1 MDLRE
6 ALAWLDRR
14 IDHETAASS
23 GIAAGRVEGLSLEP
37 MRQLMALLGDPQL
50 DVPVIHLTGTNGKGS
65 VGVMVEALLREHGL
79 LVGRYTSPHLERVNE
94 RLVRDGRPIDDEE
107 LAEVLSGVAAV
118 EELLEVTPTWFEA
131 LTAAAFRWFAEAPVD
146 VAVVEVGL
154 LGRYDATNVAE
165 ATVAVATSIGAD
177 HTDLAPGWELAVATE
192 KAGIVGPTSTAVLG
206 RLPDELAGAFEAE
219 GPERLVRLG
228 RDFDVLDDR
237 IAVGGHVVDL
247 QGLHGR
253 HEEVFLPVH
262 GRHQVDNAAVALA
275 AVESFFDRELAAD
288 AVEAAFASVELPGRF
303 EVAGHSPL
311 VVLDGAHNPDALAA
325 LVRTL
330 EEEFSTLGSRLL
342 VFGMLAGRDP
352 DAAVEAV
359 ARMQP
364 DLVICTAPDGPRSLD
379 AADLAAVCERKGLPS
394 EHVADPTAA
403 VARALAVAAEED
415 LLVVTGSFRLVAPA
429 RAVLQRAA
437 G

>member
-1 MDLRE
+1 
-6 ALAWLDRR
+6 
-14 IDHETAASS
+14 
-23 GIAAGRVEGLSLEP
+23 
-37 MRQLMALLGDPQL
+37 
-50 DVPVIHLTGTNGKGS
+50 
-65 VGVMVEALLREHGL
+65 
-79 LVGRYTSPHLERVNE
+79 
-94 RLVRDGRPIDDEE
+94 
-107 LAEVLSGVAAV
+107 
-118 EELLEVTPTWFEA
+118 
-131 LTAAAFRWFAEAPVD
+131 
-146 VAVVEVGL
+146 L

-330 EEEFSTLGSRLL
+330 EEEFSTLGSRVL

-352 DAAVEAV
+352 DAAE
-359 ARMQP
+359 
-364 DLVICTAPDGPRSLD
+364 
-379 AADLAAVCERKGLPS
+379 LAAVCERKGLPS

-415 LLVVTGSFRLVAPA
+415 LVAVTGSFRLVAPA

>member
-23 GIAAGRVEGLSLEP
+23 GIAAGRIEGLSLDP
-37 MRQLMALLGDPQL
+37 MRRLMGLLGDPQL

-79 LVGRYTSPHLERVNE
+79 VVGRYTSPHLERVNE
-94 RLVRDGRPIDDEE
+94 RLVRDGRPIDDDE

-118 EELLEVTPTWFEA
+118 EDLLETAPTWFEA

-165 ATVAVATSIGAD
+165 AAVAVVTSIGAD
-177 HTDLAPGWELAVATE
+177 HTDLAPGWELAVASE
-192 KAGIVGPTSTAVLG
+192 KAGIIEPGSTAVLG
-206 RLPDELAGAFEAE
+206 PLADELVPVFAAE

-228 RDFDVLDDR
+228 RDFEVLDDR
-237 IAVGGHVVDL
+237 VAVGGHVVDL

-253 HEEVFLPVH
+253 HDEVFLPVH

-275 AVESFFDRELAAD
+275 TVEAFFDREVPRDVAD
-288 AVEAAFASVELPGRF
+288 AAFASVELPGRV
-303 EVAGHSPL
+303 EVVGHGPL

-330 EEEFSTLGSRLL
+330 DEEFSPAGSRLL
-342 VFGMLAGRDP
+342 VLGMLAGRDP
-352 DAAVEAV
+352 VAAVDAV
-359 ARMQP
+359 AGMRP
-364 DLVICTAPDGPRSLD
+364 DLVICTSPDGPRSFD
-379 AADLAAVCERKGLPS
+379 ARELAALCDRRGLPS
-394 EHVADPTAA
+394 EHVADPREA
-403 VARALAVAAEED
+403 VSRALALAAEED

-429 RAVLQRAA
+429 RAALGSA